1 MFRPIGGLCCASGLC
16 STISTP
22 DISQPLTDPL
32 PIQKRSLGG
41 LVFKIFAWA
50 CAVLLALI
58 VVGAAALFV
67 SGEIDAAVYCVRP
80 TYHSAECKDIRHLQL
95 AMIVFDELRQCCC

>member
-1 MFRPIGGLCCASGLC
+1 M
-16 STISTP
+16 
-22 DISQPLTDPL
+22 
-32 PIQKRSLGG
+32 
-41 LVFKIFAWA
+41 FKIFAWA

-58 VVGAAALFV
+58 VVGAVALFV

-95 AMIVFDELRQCCC
+95 AMIVFGGAAAVLLLIQTVLFWRFRKRRRAQEGR